1 MTLLTLT
8 AAVLAVLLAGWLVH
22 ALLHAEELP

>member
-8 AAVLAVLLAGWLVH
+8 AAILAILLAGWLVH
-22 ALLHAEELP
+22 ALLHAEDLP

>member
-1 MTLLTLT
+1 MILLTLI

-22 ALLHAEELP
+22 ALLHAEDLS